1 MKTTYPNSSPDDE
14 DDLASEYAFDYNK
27 AKPNRFAA
35 QESISN
41 RIIITNSQTD
51 VEAQTRVVLE

>member
-1 MKTTYPNSSPDDE
+1 METTYPNSSSDDE

-41 RIIITNSQTD
+41 RIITDSQTD
-51 VEAQTRVVLE
+51 VEAQTRVVFG

>member
-1 MKTTYPNSSPDDE
+1 METTYPNSSPDDE

-41 RIIITNSQTD
+41 RIITDSQTD
-51 VEAQTRVVLE
+51 VEAQTRVVLG